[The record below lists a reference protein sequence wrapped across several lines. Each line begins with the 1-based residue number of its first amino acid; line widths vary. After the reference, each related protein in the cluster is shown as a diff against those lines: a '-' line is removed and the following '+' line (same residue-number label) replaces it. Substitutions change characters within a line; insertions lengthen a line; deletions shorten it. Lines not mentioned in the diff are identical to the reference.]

1 VNYTPSKMAK
11 GYNNDGFYLKEIE
24 MADKKVRTSK
34 ITRGIRRTLSTGQ
47 FETLVIEVGF
57 EEEIEWTSASER
69 QKKIEN
75 WNTLLIKDF
84 QQSSDRILQEL
95 GITHKKAYFKNPTQ
109 ETIDKYKTQ
118 AEEDKRGLDLDDLDS
133 LDTLE

>member
-1 VNYTPSKMAK
+1 
-11 GYNNDGFYLKEIE
+11 
-24 MADKKVRTSK
+24 MADKKIRTSK
-34 ITRGIRRTLSTGQ
+34 IIRGIKRTLKTAEYES
-47 FETLVIEVGF
+47 LVIEIGF

-69 QKKIEN
+69 QKKVEN

-84 QQSSDRILQEL
+84 KESSDRILKEL

-109 ETIDKYKTQ
+109 ETMDKYKTQ
-118 AEEDKRGLDLDDLDS
+118 AEEDKRGLDLGDLDS